1 MQYKVVSMIEITCL
15 DSNGHISNLKL
26 SYIFSNVIYVSLFAA
41 VLSPVSRHI
50 KVKLNL
56 VTR

>member
-1 MQYKVVSMIEITCL
+1 ML
-15 DSNGHISNLKL
+15 DSNGHISNLKAKL
-26 SYIFSNVIYVSLFAA
+26 FSNVIYFSLFAA